1 MFLGTRTRKSKGLL
15 SGSKKSTR
23 YAFRDDDKLPESVDW
38 REKGAVVDVKDQG
51 QCGSCWAFSTVGAVE
66 GINKIVTGDL
76 ISLSDKS
83 WWTVIKV
90 ITWDAMEVLWIMLM
104 SL

>member
-1 MFLGTRTRKSKGLL
+1 LGLTKFADLTNEEYRSMFLGTRTRKSKGLL

-51 QCGSCWAFSTVGAVE
+51 QCGELFCFLF
-66 GINKIVTGDL
+66 I
-76 ISLSDKS
+76 
-83 WWTVIKV
+83 
-90 ITWDAMEVLWIMLM
+90 LW
-104 SL
+104 